1 MMKKMSIDAV
11 AAKAASKRVRVTLL
25 QSSLMLFQFS
35 AFLILSLKTWPPDVQ
50 ALTYAICLP
59 AITYLLTRTIPKIWP
74 IDSILLT
81 LTLFLCSVSIVT
93 LKDIARSPTTPYDQ
107 SMYMLVGIAA
117 MIAAIWF
124 IRRLRDWESWKNAL
138 MIGGAIALSL
148 PLFIGEMRFGAKN
161 WINLF
166 NERLSIQP
174 SEFVKIAFILV
185 LAISFSQPNTF
196 RERIVA
202 LLFSALLYGLLLV
215 ERDLGGLLQY
225 FFLTIALYFLGTS
238 NVPLTMAGLG
248 AGAAGAY
255 VAYNSFDYVKRR
267 VETFINPWLDP
278 RDSSYQIVQAL
289 IAIGSGGL
297 FGMGLGLGMPR
308 YIPLYHSDFIF
319 AAICEEFGYLF
330 SLCMLGVYVLIIMR
344 GISIAM
350 NASNGFHSLAA
361 FGISVQ
367 IGVQTL
373 IVVGGNTKLIPLTGV
388 TLPFVA
394 AGGSSLVSCLTL
406 TGILLGI
413 SSINTQYERE
423 SLARA
428 EWQEGFK

>member
-1 MMKKMSIDAV
+1 M
-11 AAKAASKRVRVTLL
+11 
-25 QSSLMLFQFS
+25 F
-35 AFLILSLKTWPPDVQ
+35 
-50 ALTYAICLP
+50 
-59 AITYLLTRTIPKIWP
+59 
-74 IDSILLT
+74 
-81 LTLFLCSVSIVT
+81 
-93 LKDIARSPTTPYDQ
+93 
-107 SMYMLVGIAA
+107 MLVGIAA

-124 IRRLRDWESWKNAL
+124 IRRLRDWERWKNAL
-138 MIGGAIALSL
+138 MIGGAIALAL
-148 PLFIGEMRFGAKN
+148 PLIIGEWRYGAKN
-161 WINLF
+161 WISLF
-166 NERLSIQP
+166 DDRLSIQP
-174 SEFVKIAFILV
+174 SELVKIALILA
-185 LAISFSQPNTF
+185 LAISFSQPSTW
-196 RERIVA
+196 RERTIALVFSIV
-202 LLFSALLYGLLLV
+202 LHGILLV

-225 FFLTIALYFLGTS
+225 FLITIALFFLGTS
-238 NVPLTMAGLG
+238 NAPLTIAGLG
-248 AGAAGAY
+248 AGVAGAY
-255 VAYNSFDYVKRR
+255 IAYNSLDYVKRR
-267 VETFINPWLDP
+267 VATFINPWLDP

-308 YIPLYHSDFIF
+308 NIPLYHSDFIF

-350 NASNGFHSLAA
+350 NASNGFHSLTA

-394 AGGSSLVSCLTL
+394 AGGSSLVTCLAM